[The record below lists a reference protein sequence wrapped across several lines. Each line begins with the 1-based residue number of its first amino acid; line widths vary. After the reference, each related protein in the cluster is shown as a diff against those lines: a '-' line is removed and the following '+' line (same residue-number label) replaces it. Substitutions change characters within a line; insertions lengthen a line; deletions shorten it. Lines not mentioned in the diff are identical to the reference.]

1 MLNDKR
7 YTVEQ
12 QHYRKRIKTILKFTK
27 VTINH
32 QIYDAIPNLR
42 TGSRRDMG
50 LAPFNSGPLDLSE
63 ITMSRS

>member
-12 QHYRKRIKTILKFTK
+12 QHYRKRIGTISKFIK
-27 VTINH
+27 VTIYH
-32 QIYDAIPNLR
+32 QIYDAILNLR

-50 LAPFNSGPLDLSE
+50 LPPFNSGPLDLSN
-63 ITMSRS
+63 ITRSRS